1 MMGEQVETSSVE
13 QQVTEVL
20 QARFGEAFHNLSP
33 EESLAAQGLDSVDVL
48 DALAALEQHF
58 GIALDTEEL
67 MDIGRLRDLVNVV
80 SAKLKGRAS
89 TEGEG
94 T

>member
-1 MMGEQVETSSVE
+1 MA

-20 QARFGEAFHNLSP
+20 QDRFGEAFRDLSP
-33 EESLAAQGLDSVDVL
+33 EESLAEQGLDSVDVL

-58 GIALDTEEL
+58 SIVLETEDLVGID
-67 MDIGRLRDLVNVV
+67 RLRDLVDLV
-80 SAKLKGRAS
+80 SAKLKGQAS